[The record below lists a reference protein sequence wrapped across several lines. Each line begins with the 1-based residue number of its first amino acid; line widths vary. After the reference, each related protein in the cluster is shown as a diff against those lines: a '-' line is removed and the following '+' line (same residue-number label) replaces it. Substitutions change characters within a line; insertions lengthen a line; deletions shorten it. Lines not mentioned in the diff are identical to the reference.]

1 MTPTAEMLVES
12 RATLQRHPDDPV
24 GPVSSI
30 EASVRR
36 TAGGLLALTYRIS
49 GDLDHVRI
57 PTPASPRLAERLWQH
72 TCCEVFLRVQGAEPY
87 HELNFSPSGEWAAY
101 AFERYRAGGLLED
114 DTLDPKVQLRALGGV
129 LELRASIALERLS
142 RSYADAPLAL
152 GLSTVTEA
160 RDGARSY
167 WALAHP
173 AEKPDF
179 HDPGAFA
186 LTLDAI
192 RH

>member
-1 MTPTAEMLVES
+1 MLVES
-12 RATLQRHPDDPV
+12 RATLQRHADDSV

-30 EASVRR
+30 EARVRR

-49 GDLDHVRI
+49 GDLDHVRL
-57 PTPASPRLAERLWQH
+57 PTPASPRIVEGLWQH
-72 TCCEVFLRVQGAEPY
+72 TCCEVFLRVRGAEPY

-101 AFERYRAGGLLED
+101 AFERYREGGLLED
-114 DTLDPKVQLRALGGV
+114 DTLDPKVQLHALGNV
-129 LELRASIALERLS
+129 LELRASVALKRLS
-142 RSYADAPLAL
+142 RSYAGAPLAF
-152 GLSTVTEA
+152 GLSAVIEA

-173 AEKPDF
+173 AAKPDF

-186 LTLDAI
+186 LTLDAV
-192 RH
+192 RD